1 MGMLALL
8 LVIAVAILAVMFATK
23 RSDLGF
29 VAAIFWF
36 LAGTQA
42 YIMHTSLID
51 IYYYI
56 FWTCSIGMTLF
67 CINCSMGMRR
77 NERYGMDLNEEDM
90 PEDGEGRSGNS
101 PNYKKDT
108 ASHTDITIHTEGGS
122 NSNAVRLPKQFRQQ
136 PSVRERSDRRRL
148 RVSGGK

>member
-1 MGMLALL
+1 MGMMALL
-8 LVIAVAILAVMFATK
+8 LVIAVTILAVMFATK

-36 LAGTQA
+36 LTGTQA
-42 YIMHTSLID
+42 YIMHTSLTD

-77 NERYGMDLNEEDM
+77 NERYGIDLNEEDM
-90 PEDGEGRSGNS
+90 PEDGEGGSGNH
-101 PNYKKDT
+101 KKDT
-108 ASHTDITIHTEGGS
+108 ASHTDITVHTESSGDRPVQYAQS
-122 NSNAVRLPKQFRQQ
+122 RQTKQQ
-136 PSVRERSDRRRL
+136 PNVRERADRRRL
-148 RVSGGK
+148 RFGGGK